1 MKTRVSLAL
10 VTFAALGLSA
20 CSHYSE
26 DLASMDSPAV
36 QPASTQ
42 VAMTDTALATMTPAA
57 GDETPSVPFA
67 ELLAQEYLV
76 LAKQNETAMDH
87 KTARYFTVKA
97 QAAKKGEAVAPGTP
111 EQFGISGARADA
123 VRSARAQ
130 LTAALKQNTSPGP
143 QYALAKA
150 QAQYDC
156 WLDDVQDG
164 RGDAGACA
172 AGFKQ
177 SMTDI
182 LAMAA
187 PVPADIAPAAGEE
200 TPSAPAAVMSNSPVI
215 PGSTPQAPAA
225 APQAVTGAVPA
236 SPAVTPIKPVSHGT
250 PAPLPPSR
258 YQN

>member
-10 VTFAALGLSA
+10 VTVAALGLSA
-20 CSHYSE
+20 CSHYSD
-26 DLASMDSPAV
+26 DLAALDSQAIQSAP
-36 QPASTQ
+36 TQ
-42 VAMTDTALATMTPAA
+42 VAMSDTALATMTPAA

-67 ELLAQEYLV
+67 ELLAQEYLA

-130 LTAALKQNTSPGP
+130 LTAALKQNMTPNS

-150 QAQYDC
+150 QTQYDC

-164 RGDAGACA
+164 RGDTGPCA

-177 SMTDI
+177 SMTDV
-182 LAMAA
+182 LAIAA

-200 TPSAPAAVMSNSPVI
+200 VSPAPLLVA
-215 PGSTPQAPAA
+215 PGTAPQAPAV
-225 APQAVTGAVPA
+225 APQAAPGTVPV
-236 SPAVTPIKPVSHGT
+236 SPLVTPIKPASHGT

>member
-10 VTFAALGLSA
+10 VTVAVLGLSA
-20 CSHYSE
+20 CSHYSD
-26 DLASMDSPAV
+26 DLAALDTQTVRPV
-36 QPASTQ
+36 Q
-42 VAMTDTALATMTPAA
+42 VAMTDEALATMTPAA
-57 GDETPSVPFA
+57 GDDTPSVPFA

-97 QAAKKGEAVAPGTP
+97 QAAKKGESVVPGTP

-130 LTAALKQNTSPGP
+130 LTAALKQNMTPNS

-164 RGDAGACA
+164 RGDTGPCV

-177 SMTDI
+177 SMTDV
-182 LAMAA
+182 LAIAA

-200 TPSAPAAVMSNSPVI
+200 VSPAPLVA
-215 PGSTPQAPAA
+215 PGTAPQAPAV
-225 APQAVTGAVPA
+225 APQAAPGTVPV
-236 SPAVTPIKPVSHGT
+236 SPLVTPIKPAGHGT
-250 PAPLPPSR
+250 PAPLDRKSVV
-258 YQN
+258 